1 MVIKMSLNIRKSNKL
16 DYIQAMRGFA
26 AMAVVICH
34 LRDLFHGTPY
44 SSFVDRW
51 MLPGAYGVDL
61 FFMISGFIITY
72 TGMNYTSHDSVKFIV
87 KRILRIWPP
96 YAIWTLIYVIYFYGL
111 NLDSDMYEKIIKS
124 LLFIPLNFDSALYFG
139 SAVLPPGW
147 TLNYEMYFYLVFS
160 ICLVF
165 GRFRFIVM
173 GMWFLITLLSVPYF
187 LNLSGYKPAF
197 IGGGYLN
204 LMMQSLIF
212 EFLFGVICA
221 LIYKNGNYFLKS
233 KFQVYPCLFLSLAI
247 PLLAYILGVKTQDH
261 GPANFGMFLIPSFL
275 LIVLCGK
282 YIEENFSIPKILTH
296 IGDVSFSL
304 YLCHIVVINV
314 VYVIVSRFI
323 DDSIYKG
330 IATVII
336 TIPLATFIASLSYK
350 YIECNLHSF
359 LDKLFFSF
367 KNKNVRETA
376 Q

>member
-1 MVIKMSLNIRKSNKL
+1 MSSIISKSNKL
-16 DYIQAMRGFA
+16 DYIQAMRGIA
-26 AMAVVICH
+26 AMAVVVCH

-44 SSFVDRW
+44 SNFVDRW

-72 TGMNYTSHDSVKFIV
+72 TGMNYTSHDSWKFLV
-87 KRILRIWPP
+87 KRMLRIWPP
-96 YAIWTLIYVIYFYGL
+96 YAIWTLIYVVYFYGM
-111 NLDSDMYEKIIKS
+111 NVDSTMSENIVKS

-147 TLNYEMYFYLVFS
+147 TLNYEMYFYLVFAV
-160 ICLVF
+160 CLMF

-173 GMWFLITLLSVPYF
+173 GMWFLITLLSVPYL

-233 KFQVYPCLFLSLAI
+233 KFQVYPCLILSLTI
-247 PLLAYILGVKTQDH
+247 PMLAYIFGIKTQDH

-314 VYVIVSRFI
+314 VYVSVSHFI
-323 DDSIYKG
+323 DDDIYKG
-330 IATVII
+330 IATIII
-336 TIPLATFIASLSYK
+336 TIPFSIFVSSVSYK
-350 YIECNLHSF
+350 YIEGSLHSS
-359 LDKLFFSF
+359 LDRLFFG
-367 KNKNVRETA
+367 KKINRAREGA
-376 Q
+376 